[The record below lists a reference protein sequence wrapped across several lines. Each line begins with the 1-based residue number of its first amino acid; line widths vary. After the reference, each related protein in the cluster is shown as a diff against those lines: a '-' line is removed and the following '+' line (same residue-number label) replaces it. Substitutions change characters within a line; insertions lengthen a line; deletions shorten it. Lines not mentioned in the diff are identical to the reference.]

1 MLTSGLVFR
10 ALASL
15 LVGYIATAMRPPRA
29 SPSREIHGASRDHY
43 APDEALARGGAARA
57 QRRPRAARRVRRPSR
72 VAVKHGLRNPGHFLR
87 APERGIFRRGPVT
100 AKPMKSTIAAALLVS
115 AWSSAGS
122 AEALAPV
129 PSSPG
134 SGPRWF
140 LVGGAHQ
147 PTLFQALGA
156 GRALVCNDRRCDV
169 WDGAA
174 GAWKPTGA
182 VVLPLNTLSSLRRQD
197 GAVVAV
203 DGARKIASAIWSP
216 VTGRWTA
223 AAALPEPLNQLR
235 TAQLSDGR
243 IVAVGQW
250 RTGLRAYVA

>member
-1 MLTSGLVFR
+1 
-10 ALASL
+10 
-15 LVGYIATAMRPPRA
+15 
-29 SPSREIHGASRDHY
+29 
-43 APDEALARGGAARA
+43 
-57 QRRPRAARRVRRPSR
+57 
-72 VAVKHGLRNPGHFLR
+72 
-87 APERGIFRRGPVT
+87 
-100 AKPMKSTIAAALLVS
+100 
-115 AWSSAGS
+115 
-122 AEALAPV
+122 
-129 PSSPG
+129 
-134 SGPRWF
+134 
-140 LVGGAHQ
+140 
-147 PTLFQALGA
+147 
-156 GRALVCNDRRCDV
+156 RALVCNDRGCDV

-203 DGARKIASAIWSP
+203 GGARKIASAIWSP

-250 RTGLRAYVA
+250 RTGLRAYVADPDLRSWSSLIDSPDGLTNPLATPTGSGLLLLVYQRGWRHTIGTEGWREIPLAPLLLGRFPSAMAWQDQVLISSEDGKAVLVDRDGNPHVLAALPSGASFGEP